1 MDSKYQFLELNNVF
15 LLILVI
21 DQLSVNFSRAKWQ
34 DKIWILQKNS
44 TLRRL
49 PSQSDSWYTQVINK

>member
-34 DKIWILQKNS
+34 DKIW
-44 TLRRL
+44 
-49 PSQSDSWYTQVINK
+49 